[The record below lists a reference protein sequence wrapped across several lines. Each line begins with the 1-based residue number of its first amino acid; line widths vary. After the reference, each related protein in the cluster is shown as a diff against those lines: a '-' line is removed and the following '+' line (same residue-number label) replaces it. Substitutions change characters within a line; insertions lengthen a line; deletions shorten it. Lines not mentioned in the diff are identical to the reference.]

1 MSLRSY
7 FLLIILAAMLLSSPV
22 LAASDNPNEVSAVA
36 PRPLMVE
43 IVAGTDRMNSTTS
56 KLAAIVSAKLSAQGV
71 LVRTIDL
78 SKVTASFGDIYS
90 QPPSMDITPYQDR
103 FDASDGVVFVVPT
116 YNGSMP
122 GAVKLFLDKLRYPA
136 AFRGKSVAFVGQ
148 SGTTDGGRPAI
159 DELTKVILFMKGAP
173 FHVPVFFPNIDE
185 QLSDDQTTITNPQ
198 LEKRLTNMLAS
209 FHQTVTVLRE
219 LPEAKAA
226 KKCERKLLESP

>member
-1 MSLRSY
+1 MKHLT
-7 FLLIILAAMLLSSPV
+7 L
-22 LAASDNPNEVSAVA
+22 
-36 PRPLMVE
+36 
-43 IVAGTDRMNSTTS
+43 
-56 KLAAIVSAKLSAQGV
+56 AQG
-71 LVRTIDL
+71 
-78 SKVTASFGDIYS
+78 A
-90 QPPSMDITPYQDR
+90 
-103 FDASDGVVFVVPT
+103 
-116 YNGSMP
+116 
-122 GAVKLFLDKLRYPA
+122 
-136 AFRGKSVAFVGQ
+136 
-148 SGTTDGGRPAI
+148 GTTDGGRPAI